1 MNLPKTSGLFG
12 LFCALLPW
20 AAFGQTDSVLAV
32 LYVEQIEDKI
42 TVQAYCHNGSG
53 QDRTLTYQLRF
64 VRTDANG
71 NRSSSQQGG
80 GFKIAAGNDAKLS
93 STTMNLGEEPQLA
106 IFLDIFE
113 NGRLLTRDSFP
124 KPEEPTVVPPTPS
137 EDVDE
142 GNGFIDPQDNPD
154 PTRLRGGID
163 LGGLVLD
170 QTKTVWG
177 QQFFQLF
184 TQQWQA
190 QNVTGDFIIVIEEA
204 PFRGRT
210 TLAKVKLDDD
220 YVLTRTLQA
229 KYDYLE
235 ELAGLAVRVV
245 LGRIQQMRQVQQD
258 IRGEDLSGSGIY

>member
-53 QDRTLTYQLRF
+53 QDKSLTYQLLF

-71 NRSSSQQGG
+71 NQSKSKQGG
-80 GFKIAAGNDAKLS
+80 GFKIADGNDAKLS
-93 STTMNLGEEPQLA
+93 SSTMNLGDDPQIA
-106 IFLDIFE
+106 IVLDILE
-113 NGRLLTRDSFP
+113 NGRLLARDSFP
-124 KPEEPTVVPPTPS
+124 KPEKPAVAPPTPS
-137 EDVDE
+137 EDVDD
-142 GNGFIDPQDNPD
+142 GNGFINPEDNPD
-154 PTRLRGGID
+154 PTRLRGGLD

-184 TQQWQA
+184 THQWQA

-210 TLAKVKLDDD
+210 TLAKVKLNDD
-220 YVLTRTLQA
+220 YILTRTLQA

-235 ELAGLAVRVV
+235 ELANLAVQVA